1 MKQNGTQ
8 GSLWAGV
15 RWRCGWKRGCL
26 PSRRGRERSRL
37 QDQSCLK
44 KGGKWSP
51 VKQEARLGMRMGT
64 EERKR
69 FGEAPRE
76 RDENPAIEDG
86 G

>member
-1 MKQNGTQ
+1 M
-8 GSLWAGV
+8 W
-15 RWRCGWKRGCL
+15 
-26 PSRRGRERSRL
+26 RRGRERSRL
-37 QDQSCLK
+37 QDWSWWR

-51 VKQEARLGMRMGT
+51 MEQEARLGMRMGT

-76 RDENPAIEDG
+76 RDGNPAIEAG